1 MREDHKINF
10 RKEKTMNVS
19 TRNFVEEVLH
29 LFGFETGEG
38 QGKNNAANVENF
50 LPKTDT
56 EAGAI
61 ERNLV
66 DRNQIFRAGLNNTF
80 TAQNEN
86 RFDYN
91 QIQGVRGNRHVTQ
104 EFIGEVEN
112 MAQRLGTRPEYLMS
126 VMSFETGGTFNPA
139 IRNGIGATGLIQF
152 LPSTAR
158 GLGTSTDALSGMSS
172 VEQLRY
178 VEKYFDQPNFRGRL
192 GSLEG
197 LYTAVLSGRARQN
210 SDDVL
215 FTRGT
220 EAYRQNPLDWNN
232 DGRITAGEAITPVAA
247 RMYGGVRAVQ
257 QKLVDSGFVPENQQ
271 RNFADGAWGRNTAAA
286 LRRFQEANNLPS
298 TGLLDDRTGR
308 ALFGLRQPTTPTT
321 PTNPTTPTT
330 PTNGGSATDLHRGS
344 RGAAVERL
352 QDNLIKLGF
361 MTEAQK
367 ATGAGI
373 FGPRTENALKEF
385 QRSANLSPTGRLDN
399 PTQQAMR
406 DITSSLGRTTSVRNE
421 NVTKGIQDRLVE
433 LGFMTRSQVN
443 TGYGTFGPQ
452 TEAAIRQFQARNG
465 IRQTGRVGETTY
477 RNLFSENARRAGG
490 NTNNGNT
497 NGGNTGGFSVATNG
511 RHFTVNQGILM
522 TDSLRPQ
529 LQTLADRYHAQTG
542 NNLHITSGYR
552 PPARQAS
559 AMYDLIQ
566 QHGTQYVRN
575 LYSNKTAVDQIL
587 NAYRNNSGSRTSA
600 VEAMTRTITNQVGHG
615 TYISDHLRS
624 QALDIGTNANFSVL
638 SEIVR
643 GMGGSILNEGNHFHV
658 ELN

>member
-1 MREDHKINF
+1 
-10 RKEKTMNVS
+10 MNVS
-19 TRNFVEEVLH
+19 TKNIVEEVLH
-29 LFGFETGEG
+29 LFGFGADESGE
-38 QGKNNAANVENF
+38 KNAAASVENF
-50 LPKTDT
+50 LPKTNT

-80 TAQNEN
+80 AAQTEN
-86 RFDYN
+86 RFNYN

-104 EFIGEVEN
+104 EFLNEVEN
-112 MAQRLGTRPEYLMS
+112 VAQRLGTRPEYLLS
-126 VMSFETGGTFNPA
+126 VMSFETGGSFNPS

-158 GLGTSTDALSGMSS
+158 GLGTSTDALSRMSS

-210 SDDVL
+210 SEDVL

-220 EAYRQNPLDWNN
+220 AAYRQNPLDWNN

-247 RMYGGVRAVQ
+247 RMYGGVRAIQ
-257 QKLVDSGFVPENQQ
+257 QKLIDGGFVPENQK
-271 RNFADGAWGRNTAAA
+271 RGFADGAWGRNTAAA
-286 LRRFQEANNLPS
+286 LRRFQEANNLPA

-308 ALFGLRQPTTPTT
+308 ALFGLRQPTPNPTPTT
-321 PTNPTTPTT
+321 PN
-330 PTNGGSATDLHRGS
+330 NDGSATDLHRGS

-367 ATGAGI
+367 STGAGI

-385 QRSANLSPTGRLDN
+385 QRSANLSPTGKLN
-399 PTQQAMR
+399 AQTQRAMR
-406 DITSSLGRTTSVRNE
+406 EIELSLGRTTNVKNE

-433 LGFMTRSQVN
+433 LGYMTRRQVN

-452 TEAAIRQFQARNG
+452 IEAAIRQFQSRNG
-465 IRQTGRVGETTY
+465 IRQSGRVGETTY
-477 RNLFSENARRAGG
+477 RSLFADNARRANG
-490 NTNNGNT
+490 NTNPGNT
-497 NGGNTGGFSVATNG
+497 NGGNTVGYSVAANG
-511 RHFTVNQGILM
+511 RHYTVNQGILM
-522 TDSLRPQ
+522 TNSLRPQ
-529 LQTLADRYHAQTG
+529 LQTLADRYHARTG

-552 PPARQAS
+552 PPSRQAA

-566 QHGTQYVRN
+566 QYGTQYVHN
-575 LYSNKTAVDQIL
+575 LYSNKTAVDQVL
-587 NAYRNNSGSRTSA
+587 NAYRRNSGSRDRA
-600 VEAMTRTITNQVGHG
+600 IEAMTQTITNQIGHG

-624 QALDIGTNANFSVL
+624 QALDISTSANFSVL

>member
-1 MREDHKINF
+1 MKVNSNSSVEQTNQTAGVQTNNDNSRTNEVSFF
-10 RKEKTMNVS
+10 RSTEVSFKE
-19 TRNFVEEVLH
+19 
-29 LFGFETGEG
+29 
-38 QGKNNAANVENF
+38 ENS
-50 LPKTDT
+50 P
-56 EAGAI
+56 I

-66 DRNQIFRAGLNNTF
+66 DRNRILQTGLNNTF
-80 TAQNEN
+80 AANQAT

-91 QIQGVRGNRHVTQ
+91 QIAGVRGNRHVTQ
-104 EFIGEVEN
+104 EFIQGVEN
-112 MAQRLGTRPEYLMS
+112 MAQRLGTRPEYIMA
-126 VMSFETGGTFNPA
+126 VMSFETGGTFDPA

-152 LPSTAR
+152 LPSTAQ
-158 GLGTSTDALSGMSS
+158 GLGTSTNALARMSS
-172 VEQLRY
+172 TEQLRF

-210 SDDVL
+210 SEDVL

-220 EAYRQNPLDWNN
+220 RAYEQNPLDWNN

-257 QKLVDSGFVPENQQ
+257 QRLVDQGYVPANQQ

-286 LRRFQEANNLPS
+286 VRRFQEANNLPA

-308 ALFGLRQPTTPTT
+308 ALFGLRQTPTT
-321 PTNPTTPTT
+321 PTNPTTPGT
-330 PTNGGSATDLHRGS
+330 ATDLQRGS

-361 MTEAQK
+361 MTEAQQ
-367 ATGAGI
+367 ATGTGI
-373 FGPRTENALKEF
+373 FGPQTEASLKEF
-385 QRSANLSPTGRLDN
+385 QRSAHLPATGKYDSS
-399 PTQQAMR
+399 TQRAMR
-406 DITSSLGRTTSVRNE
+406 EIELSLGRTTTVRNE

-433 LGFMTRSQVN
+433 LGFMTRGQVN

-452 TEAAIRQFQARNG
+452 TEAAVRQFQARNG
-465 IRQTGRVGETTY
+465 INQTGRVGETTY
-477 RNLFSENARRAGG
+477 RALFSENPRRSGSGG
-490 NTNNGNT
+490 GTTDGNGY
-497 NGGNTGGFSVATNG
+497 SVAANG
-511 RHFTVNQGILM
+511 RHYTVNQGILM

-566 QHGTQYVRN
+566 RHGTGYVRD
-575 LYSNKTAVDQIL
+575 LYANKTAVDQIL
-587 NAYRNNSGSRTSA
+587 SAYNNNRGSRSEA
-600 VEAMTRTITNQVGHG
+600 VNAMTRTISNQVAHG

-624 QALDIGTNANFSVL
+624 QALDISTGANFRVL
-638 SEIVR
+638 SSIVR
-643 GMGGSILNEGNHFHV
+643 QMGGSILNEGDHFHI
-658 ELN
+658 EL